1 MKILFTT
8 LKKTLFWSYERGSWQ
23 YDVMCVL
30 ILVFV
35 FFAPNSL
42 FHSQPSSAA
51 DAELKRPRV
60 VTSDEIG
67 VVERNQINEVISRY
81 LSNKDGHEVEISR
94 IETVTDNQSGKIKY
108 LAYEK

>member
-35 FFAPNSL
+35 FFAPNRWI
-42 FHSQPSSAA
+42 HPTAA
-51 DAELKRPRV
+51 APVVIPAEALGAV
-60 VTSDEIG
+60 EANG
-67 VVERNQINEVISRY
+67 VEPAIHNY
-81 LSNKDGHEVEISR
+81 LQATGHDIPDPR
-94 IETVTDNQSGKIKY
+94 IEIVTDRESGKVTY
-108 LAYEK
+108 VVQEK